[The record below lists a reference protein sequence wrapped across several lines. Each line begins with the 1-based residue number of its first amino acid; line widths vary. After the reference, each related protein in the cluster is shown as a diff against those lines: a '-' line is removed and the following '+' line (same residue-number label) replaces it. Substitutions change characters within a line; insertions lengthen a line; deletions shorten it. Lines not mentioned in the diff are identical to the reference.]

1 MAIHTPIY
9 NPTAS
14 AMLLFLQLLMGV
26 VPTSHR
32 VSGRN
37 EWRTGCVELPLT
49 MSACD
54 SFLNARVVHTVQICL
69 EETTLSQ
76 AMAFTLQ
83 VRAGLSSH
91 SHSTQQCIEMA
102 MTLESSEAD
111 DLHRDSEEELTGS

>member
-1 MAIHTPIY
+1 
-9 NPTAS
+9 
-14 AMLLFLQLLMGV
+14 MLLFLQLLMGA
-26 VPTSHR
+26 VPTFHR

-37 EWRTGCVELPLT
+37 EWRTRCVELPLT

-54 SFLNARVVHTVQICL
+54 LFLNARVVQTVQICL

-83 VRAGLSSH
+83 VRAGLF
-91 SHSTQQCIEMA
+91 SHSTQQCTEMA
-102 MTLESSEAD
+102 MALESSEAD